1 MYKIIAKILANQ
13 LVRVLGDLVNEV
25 QSTFIANR
33 QILDGP
39 FILDELIHWCKS
51 KKKETMIFKVDFEKA
66 YDSVRWDYLDD
77 VLNKFGFG
85 SKWRD
90 WILNCLHSFKGSI
103 LVNGSPTGE
112 FQFQKCLKQGDPLS
126 PFLFLLIM
134 ESLHLSFQNVV
145 NEGLFKRV
153 SVSSSLHLSHLFY
166 ADDVIF
172 MGKWSKSNINTIVQA
187 LDCFYK
193 ASGLRMNLHKSKLMG
208 IAVDDELVSR
218 AAIKMG
224 CSTMKTHFLY
234 LGIKVG
240 GLMSRIRSWDGI
252 MDKLRSRLSRW
263 KMKTLS
269 IRGRLTLLNFSI
281 GADPKENKK
290 SWFKWSRVLAS
301 KDKGGLGVSSF
312 FALNKALL
320 FKWIWRFHN
329 DRNSLWSRFMRAL
342 HGNGGGK
349 REHEEMEIFI
359 KEFRTTN
366 ELLLKTQ
373 SNLLSELKIKV
384 NELSKVVS
392 NVLIPKNEVK
402 GVTTREG
409 KMTSEATRN
418 KEINETRINKN
429 KPPRF
434 EQDVQEKPQ
443 MMVRKINLQV
453 FVKGLLNHW

>member
-1 MYKIIAKILANQ
+1 
-13 LVRVLGDLVNEV
+13 
-25 QSTFIANR
+25 
-33 QILDGP
+33 
-39 FILDELIHWCKS
+39 
-51 KKKETMIFKVDFEKA
+51 
-66 YDSVRWDYLDD
+66 
-77 VLNKFGFG
+77 
-85 SKWRD
+85 
-90 WILNCLHSFKGSI
+90 
-103 LVNGSPTGE
+103 
-112 FQFQKCLKQGDPLS
+112 
-126 PFLFLLIM
+126 M

-145 NEGLFKRV
+145 NEGLFKVV

-329 DRNSLWSRFMRAL
+329 DRNSLWSRFIRAL
-342 HGNGGGK
+342 HGNGGGIDMRSK
-349 REHEEMEIFI
+349 VSYSSTWMSIVN
-359 KEFRTTN
+359 EFNKLRN
-366 ELLLKTQ
+366 
-373 SNLLSELKIKV
+373 NDIDLLSFL
-384 NELSKVVS
+384 
-392 NVLIPKNEVK
+392 
-402 GVTTREG
+402 
-409 KMTSEATRN
+409 N
-418 KEINETRINKN
+418 KRVGNGLDTNFWE
-429 KPPRF
+429 
-434 EQDVQEKPQ
+434 DVWLGDKCNNPY
-443 MMVRKINLQV
+443 
-453 FVKGLLNHW
+453 F